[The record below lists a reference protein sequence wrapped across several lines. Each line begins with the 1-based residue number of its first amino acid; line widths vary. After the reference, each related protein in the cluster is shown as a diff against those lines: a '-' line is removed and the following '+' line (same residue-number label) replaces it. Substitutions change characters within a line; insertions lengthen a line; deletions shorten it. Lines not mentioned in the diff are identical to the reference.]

1 MAGRLIVIILIALVL
16 TILIGPQM
24 WASSILKR
32 YSFPR
37 TDFPG
42 NGEEFVKHLVDNL
55 KLSFVSVESTDSGDH
70 YDPTT
75 SMVRLSAANME
86 NRSLTAVVVAAHE
99 VGHAIQHAT
108 NYRPFFWRIKLVVWA
123 NYAEKIGSGLML
135 AIPVVGLISRSPVA
149 SGVVMLMGLMTMLMA
164 VMVHAI
170 TLPVEWNASF
180 SRALPILEK
189 GQYLEAD
196 DMKAAKKILLA
207 CALTY
212 LAQSLMSLINLWR
225 WLRVLKR

>member
-1 MAGRLIVIILIALVL
+1 MIIIILIVLVRAKL
-16 TILIGPQM
+16 VGPQL
-24 WASSILKR
+24 WASAILKR

-42 NGEEFVKHLVDNL
+42 NGEEFVRHLIDNL
-55 KLSFVSVESTDSGDH
+55 KLSFVSVESTETGDH
-70 YDPTT
+70 YDPMA
-75 SMVRLSAANME
+75 SVVRLSSANME
-86 NRSLTAVVVAAHE
+86 NRSLTAIVVAAHE

-108 NYRPFFWRIKLVVWA
+108 NYRPFFWRIRLVVLA
-123 NYAEKIGSGLML
+123 GYAEKMGSGLML
-135 AIPVVGLISRSPVA
+135 AIPIVGLISRSPVA
-149 SGVVMLMGLMTMLMA
+149 SGIVMLMGLMTMSMA
-164 VMVHAI
+164 VLVHI
-170 TLPVEWNASF
+170 VTLPVEWNASF

-189 GQYLEAD
+189 GEYLSAD

-225 WLRVLKR
+225 WIRVLKR

>member
-1 MAGRLIVIILIALVL
+1 MIVIILIVL
-16 TILIGPQM
+16 LIAVLIGPQL

-32 YSFPR
+32 YSVAR

-42 NGEEFVKHLVDNL
+42 NGEEFARHLVDDF
-55 KLSFVSVESTDSGDH
+55 KLSFVAVESTESGDH
-70 YDPTT
+70 YDPTA
-75 SMVRLSAANME
+75 SVVRLSQSNME
-86 NRSLTAVVVAAHE
+86 NRSLTAIVVAAHE

-108 NYRPFFWRIKLVVWA
+108 GYRPFFWRIRMVVWA
-123 NYAEKIGSGLML
+123 SFAEKIGSGLML
-135 AIPVVGLISRSPVA
+135 AIPVVGLLSRSPVA
-149 SGVVMLMGLMTMLMA
+149 SGVVMLMGLMTMMMA
-164 VMVHAI
+164 VLVHI
-170 TLPVEWNASF
+170 VTLPVEWNASF

-189 GQYLEAD
+189 GQYLSPQ

-225 WLRVLKR
+225 WIRILKR

>member
-1 MAGRLIVIILIALVL
+1 MIIIILIVLVRAVL
-16 TILIGPQM
+16 VGPQL
-24 WASSILKR
+24 WASAILKR

-42 NGEEFVKHLVDNL
+42 NGEEFVRHLIDNL
-55 KLSFVSVESTDSGDH
+55 KLSFVSVESTETGDH
-70 YDPTT
+70 YDPMA
-75 SMVRLSAANME
+75 SVVRLSSANME
-86 NRSLTAVVVAAHE
+86 NRSLTAIVVAAHE

-108 NYRPFFWRIKLVVWA
+108 NYRPFFWRIRLVVLA
-123 NYAEKIGSGLML
+123 GYAEKMGSGLML
-135 AIPVVGLISRSPVA
+135 AIPIVGLISRSPVA
-149 SGVVMLMGLMTMLMA
+149 SGIVMLMGLMTMSMA
-164 VMVHAI
+164 VLVHI
-170 TLPVEWNASF
+170 VTLPVEWNASF

-189 GQYLEAD
+189 GEYLSAD

-225 WLRVLKR
+225 WIRVLKR